1 MKNTHKTLKK
11 LAQNFEFCGNQEEF
25 TTFCFR
31 YGTIVKEYRNE
42 IERDVYFNVDGIN
55 CNVIIRLGQTERIS
69 FQS

>member
-1 MKNTHKTLKK
+1 MKNTQKTLKK
-11 LAQNFEFCGNQEEF
+11 LAQNFEFCGHQEDF

-42 IERDVYFNVDGIN
+42 LERDVYFNVDGIN
-55 CNVIIRLGQTERIS
+55 CNVVIQSGQTEKIS

>member
-11 LAQNFEFCGNQEEF
+11 LAQNFEFCGYEEEF

-42 IERDVYFNVDGIN
+42 IEREVFFNVNGVN
-55 CNVIIRLGQTERIS
+55 CSVVIQSGQTHKIS
-69 FQS
+69 ISL